1 MVNFS
6 SRTPSYLDLVF
17 ISMFDPILFHFGI
30 DHGAFDDHVLLLIF
44 RLFCYFSVGP
54 TICYRAVHFLWIALG
69 ASFKNLSIES
79 VSGDEMYP

>member
-1 MVNFS
+1 MCRIRVFS
-6 SRTPSYLDLVF
+6 
-17 ISMFDPILFHFGI
+17 ILPAHFGI
-30 DHGAFDDHVLLLIF
+30 DHGAYDDDVLLLIF

-79 VSGDEMYP
+79 VSGDEMYL